1 MLPLASVLGLVLSVA
16 SFQQVPQPT
25 PQPVPQDTAA
35 VADTVSVI
43 AAVGEAVG
51 EAAQEAGAV
60 ADDLARMRVRPIVS
74 IGALYSGSRGF
85 GVGGGFAASNVAARG
100 DHLQVEARVA
110 QRVQGVHGA
119 YMTGEPERSVLY
131 ATLAASVITSSRF
144 PFQGTG
150 PHADPDG
157 ELFLDRL
164 EYEAEAR
171 LAWQPLGVLGPLVQP
186 FVRYR
191 ADRLR
196 GFEETRDGALAFV
209 SAGDRARLDAD
220 AGATR
225 RGVGV
230 GVGAQSDSRNNEGRP
245 TRGAFVSA
253 SAERFFAVD
262 GSGLRVNQAEVL
274 GYVFRP
280 SPVRLPF
287 QAERGAVFVRVSGV
301 VTRPDGDAELPVVY
315 LPRFDRD
322 RLVGWPVRSFPGR
335 DALSVGVGARGVL
348 VRSLRQFRLEGI
360 ALGVLGAAYD
370 DVFREF
376 TPRVSLSDDAVAAGE
391 SVPLQPSVGVGL
403 NLHSRDRERPLI
415 GVLVGV
421 GPGGLTVTS
430 FRLVFGLDRY
440 RPDVR

>member
-1 MLPLASVLGLVLSVA
+1 MLGLALSLA
-16 SFQQVPQPT
+16 SFQQTPQ
-25 PQPVPQDTAA
+25 PQPVPADSAA
-35 VADTVSVI
+35 VADTAAVSVV

-51 EAAQEAGAV
+51 EADQVAGVV

-74 IGALYSGSRGF
+74 IGALYSGSRGL

-131 ATLAASVITSSRF
+131 ATLAGSIITSSRF

-171 LAWQPLGVLGPLVQP
+171 LGWQPAGVMGPLVQP

-196 GFEETRDGALAFV
+196 GFEETPDGSLALV

-220 AGATR
+220 VGATR
-225 RGVGV
+225 RGVGIGL
-230 GVGAQSDSRNNEGRP
+230 GVQSDSRNNEGRP

-253 SAERFFAVD
+253 SAERFFNVD
-262 GSGLRVNQAEVL
+262 GTGLRFNQAEVL

-287 QAERGAVFVRVSGV
+287 QAEPGAVFVRVSGV
-301 VTRPDGDAELPVVY
+301 VTRPDGDSELPVVY
-315 LPRFDRD
+315 LPRLDRD

-348 VRSLRQFRLEGI
+348 VRSLRRFRLEGI

-376 TPRVSLSDDAVAAGE
+376 TPRVSLSNTAVPDGE
-391 SVPLQPSVGVGL
+391 NVPLQPSVGLGL

-430 FRLVFGLDRY
+430 FRLVFGIDRY